1 MSHITI
7 EVGEFKVTLPF
18 ETLTKLAREQTP
30 RPPLNI
36 LYQLVEELE
45 LSVRATN
52 CLWNANIKYVGE
64 LVQKTE
70 LELRRISNL
79 GRISCNEIKTV
90 LNQKGLCLGM
100 VIPEWST
107 FKVPAQTTAKEEL
120 VSPVQYYNGGYDPDN
135 IKPYQPHH
143 RMERTA

>member
-7 EVGEFKVTLPF
+7 EVGEFKVTIPF
-18 ETLTKLAREQTP
+18 ETLTQLASEQTP

-36 LYQLVEELE
+36 LYQPVEDLE

-52 CLWNANIKYVGE
+52 CLWNANVKYVGE

-70 LELRRISNL
+70 IELRQFSNL

-107 FKVPAQTTAKEEL
+107 FKVPASTAA
-120 VSPVQYYNGGYDPDN
+120 VDTRPVQYYNGGYNPDN
-135 IKPYQPHH
+135 IKPHQPRH
-143 RMERTA
+143 RMESVA